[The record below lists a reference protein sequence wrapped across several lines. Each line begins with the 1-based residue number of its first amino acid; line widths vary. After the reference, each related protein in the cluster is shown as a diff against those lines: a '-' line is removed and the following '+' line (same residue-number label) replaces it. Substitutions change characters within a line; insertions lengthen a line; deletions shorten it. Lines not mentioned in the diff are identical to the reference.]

1 MPYSKPLIQMVF
13 ILQAMDFGST
23 KRVSTRQKCRVV
35 RDWKRLTHVLGALCL
50 LTSTALDAA
59 SDLELEGS
67 IALGFDSNPA
77 QTTTGPDLAFARYAV
92 VARRF
97 WSASDEQVFSL
108 GGRGWYR
115 DYEAANDAYRL
126 DLLGE
131 WSRESASGLG
141 LWQIDLSA
149 SAYRDALVTAD
160 ERDEAAIGL
169 RYAHLLSARYTL
181 GLSAEV
187 RRLDYLHTTLPWA
200 GRPGSASNSRSGSGS
215 SRAPSLGDTG
225 RNHSSQSAQQRDDTR
240 LELSLDVTH
249 HWSPVLSTR
258 VALTHTEND
267 SSIDLERYRRPGL
280 SGSVRLELSEVWQ
293 LEAGVSGSLT
303 RYTGTPSHRERED
316 RRFGLSLA
324 ARHRLAKPAG
334 DGAECRCRIEWLDND
349 STLADYSF
357 QQWVTECG
365 LSWSLR

>member
-1 MPYSKPLIQMVF
+1 M
-13 ILQAMDFGST
+13 
-23 KRVSTRQKCRVV
+23 
-35 RDWKRLTHVLGALCL
+35 
-50 LTSTALDAA
+50 
-59 SDLELEGS
+59 EGS

-77 QTTTGPDLAFARYAV
+77 QMTTGSELAFARYAIE
-92 VARRF
+92 AWRA
-97 WSASDEQVFSL
+97 WSASHGQVFSL

-126 DLLGE
+126 DLIGE

-141 LWQIDLSA
+141 LWQLDLSA
-149 SAYRDALVTAD
+149 GAYRDALVSAD

-169 RYAHLLSARYTL
+169 RYDHLLSARYTL

-187 RRLDYLHTTLPWA
+187 RRLDYLHVTLPWT

-215 SRAPSLGDTG
+215 GSGANRAPSLGETG
-225 RNHSSQSAQQRDDTR
+225 RNRRSQSARQRDDTR
-240 LELSLDVTH
+240 LEFGLDVTR
-249 HWSPVLSTR
+249 HWSPGLSTR
-258 VALTHTEND
+258 VALTHAEND
-267 SSIDLERYRRPGL
+267 SSVHLENYRRPGL
-280 SGSVRLELSEVWQ
+280 SGSVQLDPSEDWQ
-293 LEAGVSGSLT
+293 LEAGVSGSFT
-303 RYTGTPSHRERED
+303 RYTGTHSHLERED

-324 ARHRLAKPAG
+324 VRHRLAQRAG
-334 DGAECRCRIEWLDND
+334 DGAEWQCRIEWLDND